1 MQVGAVDK
9 NATANGGG
17 DGKIVEAEWAMG
29 LAASLAPSLP
39 LLLVALWQV
48 AHLRPPP
55 EALETQQGVLALKQ
69 GLHLLQ
75 RALPSSPVGSAILGA
90 LRGSPSSSSEATGNA
105 HAASV
110 KPPASELVGAL
121 LVGLASWFPSWI
133 LSDVVGAL
141 WALRQANEADFSS
154 WIHLA
159 LTTDGVPRHGLAPEQ
174 KAAYARLLTVDAKS
188 KSAFKASLKQC
199 CGGKEKNTAGTPP
212 V

>member
-1 MQVGAVDK
+1 MTVVHNHTSMDDLLEEQTVRAEWFGVLSAWASVGSLDG
-9 NATANGGG
+9 ANGGG

-39 LLLVALWQV
+39 LLLMALWQV

-90 LRGSPSSSSEATGNA
+90 LRGSPSSSATGNA

-110 KPPASELVGAL
+110 KPPASELVETL
-121 LVGLASWFPSWI
+121 LVGLGSWYPSWI

-154 WIHLA
+154 
-159 LTTDGVPRHGLAPEQ
+159 
-174 KAAYARLLTVDAKS
+174 
-188 KSAFKASLKQC
+188 
-199 CGGKEKNTAGTPP
+199 
-212 V
+212 

>member
-1 MQVGAVDK
+1 
-9 NATANGGG
+9 
-17 DGKIVEAEWAMG
+17 MG

-39 LLLVALWQV
+39 LLLMALWQV

-90 LRGSPSSSSEATGNA
+90 LRGSPSSSATGNA

-110 KPPASELVGAL
+110 KPPASELVETL
-121 LVGLASWFPSWI
+121 LVGLGSWYPSWI

-154 WIHLA
+154 WLHLA
-159 LTTDGVPRHGLAPEQ
+159 LATDGVPRHGITPEQ
-174 KAAYARLLTVDAKS
+174 KAAYARQLTVEAKS

-199 CGGKEKNTAGTPP
+199 CGGKKKNTAGTPP